1 MSFRQRKSAN
11 NNGKMKK
18 WLSVRKCSTHS
29 HTLVFPPFS
38 SLGNMPKCGQ
48 DQTNQFMALNPKFLQ
63 DLPIIMGSPEVH
75 LVGQEDIL
83 LVGTLVG
90 DTITR
95 IVQVKEE
102 EVVMEVGHILLK
114 GGGHLTGPI
123 VCLVAVLVAVVPAA
137 MLELQIIPNKVVH
150 MGAQQLVVART

>member
-83 LVGTLVG
+83 PMGTQVE
-90 DTITR
+90 DTVTQIE
-95 IVQVKEE
+95 QVK
-102 EVVMEVGHILLK
+102 VVLVMAVDLILLK

-150 MGAQQLVVART
+150 MGAQRLVVART

>member
-83 LVGTLVG
+83 PMGTQVE
-90 DTITR
+90 DTVTQIE
-95 IVQVKEE
+95 QVK
-102 EVVMEVGHILLK
+102 VVLVMAVDLILLK
-114 GGGHLTGPI
+114 GGGRLMGPI
-123 VCLVAVLVAVVPAA
+123 VCLVVVLVAVVPAA